1 MHLTSVLLFVVL
13 AACSAA
19 VDIEVLG
26 CGGFIRPSSALI
38 AADSKPDL
46 SSIKV
51 QLLSR
56 DNFVRDEMPCAP
68 NGYFFFELA
77 DRGGFSVAVKQSSG
91 WNVEPAAGYV
101 LENVQACEGKDL
113 NFSLTG
119 FAVTG
124 TVTAH
129 GLSHGPAG
137 VGISL
142 TLGNGAVVA
151 TSMTGPG
158 GTFILP
164 NIPTG
169 SFTVTATH
177 PKWQLLTSTLPLT
190 VAADS
195 VNLKQS
201 LVIAGFQLTFRAES
215 GGEAMSGVTFRLTP
229 KVPAPRPAF
238 LSCKQNGQDSV
249 AWCSSVTGSSGSAEF
264 GNVRLAPPHNVFFN
278 IHSGARWHLRRDC

>member
-1 MHLTSVLLFVVL
+1 MRLISVLIFVVL
-13 AACSAA
+13 AACAAA

-38 AADSKPDL
+38 AADCKPDL
-46 SSIKV
+46 SSITV

-101 LENVQACEGKDL
+101 LENVKACEGKDL

-129 GLSHGPAG
+129 GLPHGPSG

-142 TLGNGAVVA
+142 TLGNGAAVA
-151 TSMTGPG
+151 SSMTGPG
-158 GTFILP
+158 GAFILP

-169 SFTVTATH
+169 SYTVTATH
-177 PKWQLLTSTLPLT
+177 PKWQLLTSTLKVT

-215 GGEAMSGVTFRLTP
+215 GGEAMSGVTFRLSP
-229 KVPAPRPAF
+229 KVSAPRPAF
-238 LSCKQNGQDSV
+238 LSCQHNGKDSA
-249 AWCSSVTGSSGSAEF
+249 AWCSSITGSSGSAEF
-264 GNVRLAPPHNVFFN
+264 GNVRRSP
-278 IHSGARWHLRRDC
+278 SHLVLL